1 MSEPLRV
8 LLLGATGL
16 VGQSILA
23 QAVGRTDF
31 RLLALSR
38 REVPMPKGAR
48 MEVLLA
54 PTESWDQAI
63 QTIAPDRVICAL
75 GTTIRKMDGDE
86 AKFAAVDR
94 DLVVMAAKAC
104 KAAGASGL
112 VVISSVGADRYS
124 KNLYLRTKGEME
136 FEVAKCGMRQV
147 DFLRPG
153 LLRGKRQDDPR
164 GLEALGKM
172 VAPLADLFMTGE
184 RRKYRSIKAE
194 QVARAALQ
202 FALISAPGKFVHH
215 HDEILRQEGRW
226 HRR

>member
-16 VGQSILA
+16 VGQHILA

-54 PTESWDQAI
+54 PTENWDQAI

-86 AKFAAVDR
+86 AKFVAVDR
-94 DLVVMAAKAC
+94 DLVVTAAKAC

-136 FEVAKCGMRQV
+136 TEVAKCGLRQV
-147 DFLRPG
+147 DILRPG
-153 LLRGKRQDDPR
+153 LLRGKRDQDPR
-164 GLEALGKM
+164 GLEALGKL
-172 VAPLADLFMTGE
+172 VAPIADLFLQGE

-202 FALISAPGKFVHH
+202 FALISAPGKFVHE
-215 HDEILRQEGRW
+215 HDEILRQESRW

>member
-16 VGQSILA
+16 IGQSILE
-23 QAVGRTDF
+23 QAVGRSDF
-31 RLLALSR
+31 RLQALSR
-38 REVPMPKGAR
+38 REVPMPRGIR

-54 PTESWDQAI
+54 PTENWDEAI
-63 QTIAPDRVICAL
+63 ATIAPDRVICAL

-86 AKFAAVDR
+86 AKFVAVDR
-94 DLVVMAAKAC
+94 DLVVKVAKAC

-112 VVISSVGADRYS
+112 VVISSAGADRYS

-136 FEVAKCGMRQV
+136 FEVKKCGLRQV

-153 LLRGKRQDDPR
+153 LLRGKRHDDPR
-164 GLEALGKM
+164 GLEAVGKV
-172 VAPLADLFMTGE
+172 VAPIADLFMTGE
-184 RRKYRSIKAE
+184 RRRYRSIKAE

-202 FALISAPGKFVHH
+202 FALINAPGKFVHEY
-215 HDEILRQEGRW
+215 DEILRQEGRW